1 MRNLLAL
8 LAAVALLGLGA
19 GFAQN
24 DAATTTVRLDDQVTE
39 NYWAGFSVGYP
50 GLYGHFGLKDVIGQ
64 GGDIRANLGFSYL
77 GGGVVFGADAL
88 FDIALTNVDAP
99 LSLYLGGGPLVA
111 VGGGGASFGIEGIA
125 GLEYRLTDLDFRSG
139 SLFFE
144 LGPVVAIPGGFG
156 FLGRFGFNYYF

>member
-1 MRNLLAL
+1 MRKLLAL
-8 LAAVALLGLGA
+8 LAAVTLLGLGA

-24 DAATTTVRLDDQVTE
+24 DAATTTVRLDDRVTE

-50 GLYGHFGLKDVIGQ
+50 GIYGHFGLKDVIGR

-88 FDIALTNVDAP
+88 FDINLDVDAP
-99 LSLYLGGGPLVA
+99 LGLYLGGGPLVS
-111 VGGGGASFGIEGIA
+111 VGGGGAGFGIEGIA
-125 GLEYRLTDLDFRSG
+125 GLEYRLIEAGLDSG
-139 SLFFE
+139 SIFFE
-144 LGPVVAIPGGFG
+144 LGPVIGFPGGFG